1 MPGLPYPAF
10 RMVNAEAG
18 GGPSLDG
25 SPYTLRN
32 SITKK
37 MPTSRRGRDRFRSAL
52 QGLRLFSTVPKRRGH
67 RRQARAARSFTNLPK
82 AFVGF
87 DAEP

>member
-10 RMVNAEAG
+10 RMVYAEPG
-18 GGPSLDG
+18 GGPSVDG

-32 SITKK
+32 SIIGR

-52 QGLRLFSTVPKRRGH
+52 RLPDYQFPSAEIRH
-67 RRQARAARSFTNLPK
+67 RFQTMLK
-82 AFVGF
+82 
-87 DAEP
+87 